1 MGAAG
6 NRSSD
11 NAYQESHI
19 DTKKVAKD
27 IRAGLTDAQLMKK
40 YSLTPKGLS
49 IVLNKLVEIRVLSFE
64 DLQRREPDFENGEVY
79 NPPSDFRRFERD
91 QVDFLLPVYEQKNP
105 QARGLVLNISE
116 QGMGVRGIR
125 SGVHE
130 TKTYVIRADEVFQVE
145 PIVCEATC
153 RWMTLNREDR
163 YCVGGYEVNAFLSG
177 DFKTV
182 QHLMRALTLE
192 ERLALKE
199 KA

>member
-1 MGAAG
+1 MTTKRVI
-6 NRSSD
+6 N
-11 NAYQESHI
+11 
-19 DTKKVAKD
+19 TKKVAAD
-27 IRAGLTDAQLMKK
+27 VRSGLTDEQLMKK

-49 IVLNKLVEIRVLSFE
+49 MVLNKLVEIQIISFE

-79 NPPSDFRRFERD
+79 SPPSDFRKFERD
-91 QVDFLLPVYEQKNP
+91 EVDFPLPVYERENP
-105 QARGLVLNISE
+105 QARGFVLNISE
-116 QGMGVRGIR
+116 HGMGVRGIR

-153 RWMTLNREDR
+153 RWIAPAREDR
-163 YCVGGYEVNAFLSG
+163 SCVGGYEVVAFLSG